1 MLLGVGSVVLGGLGP
16 ALGRRPGFGASV
28 GSRAAGA
35 GPGSTTG
42 SRSRWGLA
50 LAGGAGLRTGSRVG
64 TRPGAAVVTAT
75 GAAPAPGTTASAP
88 TGAGRTTPAPATVAS
103 VPPWGSTA
111 ASAPEVRVWWTA
123 IARHLDSQFPPVK
136 QGPVHRVHCVFSV
149 AVIVE
154 PHESEPAALLGV
166 PIAGDVNVS
175 HPAVLLENSS

>member
-88 TGAGRTTPAPATVAS
+88 TGAGRTTGGRNMDKSLPR
-103 VPPWGSTA
+103 
-111 ASAPEVRVWWTA
+111 EMN
-123 IARHLDSQFPPVK
+123 
-136 QGPVHRVHCVFSV
+136 CN
-149 AVIVE
+149 
-154 PHESEPAALLGV
+154 
-166 PIAGDVNVS
+166 AG
-175 HPAVLLENSS
+175 